1 MKIIRTPRLII
12 KSLCVD
18 DISKKYIEWLNDKEV
33 NQYLETRFQVQDNQ
47 SCWEFVK
54 KIQEDANEELFA
66 IYTKNNNEHIGNCK
80 LGVINKFHHTAEI
93 SFFIGNK
100 SLWGGGYA
108 TEVVS
113 HLVRYGFD
121 NLGLEKIMAG
131 CYESN
136 KGSKKVLIKA
146 GFKVEGFCKEQ
157 VVLDNHREG
166 LYKLGILKNECY

>member
-33 NQYLETRFQVQDNQ
+33 NQYLETRFQVQNNQ
-47 SCWEFVK
+47 SCLEFVK
-54 KIQEDANEELFA
+54 RMQEDANEELFA
-66 IYTKNNNEHIGNCK
+66 IYTNNNNEHIGNCK
-80 LGVINKFHHTAEI
+80 LGAINKFHHTAEI
-93 SFFIGNK
+93 SFFIGSK
-100 SLWGGGYA
+100 SFWGAGYA

-113 HLVRYGFD
+113 HVVQYGFE
-121 NLGLEKIMAG
+121 NLGLEKITAG

-146 GFKVEGFCKEQ
+146 GFEVEGFRKGQ
-157 VVLDNHREG
+157 VAFGSQREG
-166 LYKLGILKNECY
+166 MYNLGIVKK

>member
-33 NQYLETRFQVQDNQ
+33 NQYLETRFQVQNNQ
-47 SCWEFVK
+47 SCLEFVK
-54 KIQEDANEELFA
+54 RMQEDANEELFA
-66 IYTKNNNEHIGNCK
+66 IYTNNNNEHIGNCK
-80 LGVINKFHHTAEI
+80 LGAINKFHHTAEI
-93 SFFIGNK
+93 SFFIGSK
-100 SLWGGGYA
+100 SFWGAGYA

-113 HLVRYGFD
+113 HVVQYGFE
-121 NLGLEKIMAG
+121 NLGLEKITAG

-146 GFKVEGFCKEQ
+146 GFEVEGFRKGQ
-157 VVLDNHREG
+157 VAFGSQREG
-166 LYKLGILKNECY
+166 VYNLGIVKK

>member
-33 NQYLETRFQVQDNQ
+33 NQYLETRFQVQNNQ
-47 SCWEFVK
+47 SCLEFVK
-54 KIQEDANEELFA
+54 KMPEDANEELFA
-66 IYTKNNNEHIGNCK
+66 IYTNNNNEHIGNCK
-80 LGVINKFHHTAEI
+80 LGAINKFHHTAEI
-93 SFFIGNK
+93 SFFIGSK
-100 SLWGGGYA
+100 SFWGAGYA

-113 HLVRYGFD
+113 HVVQYGFE
-121 NLGLEKIMAG
+121 NLGLEKITAG

-146 GFKVEGFCKEQ
+146 GFEVEGFRKGQ
-157 VVLDNHREG
+157 VAFGSQREG
-166 LYKLGILKNECY
+166 MYNLGIVKK

>member
-33 NQYLETRFQVQDNQ
+33 NQYLETRFQVQNNQ
-47 SCWEFVK
+47 SCLEFVK
-54 KIQEDANEELFA
+54 RMQEDANEELFA
-66 IYTKNNNEHIGNCK
+66 IYTNNNNEHIGNCK
-80 LGVINKFHHTAEI
+80 LGAINKFHHTAEI
-93 SFFIGNK
+93 SFFIGSK
-100 SLWGGGYA
+100 SFWGAGYA

-113 HLVRYGFD
+113 HVVQYGFE
-121 NLGLEKIMAG
+121 NLGLEKITAG

-146 GFKVEGFCKEQ
+146 GFEVEGFRKEQ
-157 VVLDNHREG
+157 VVFGSQREG
-166 LYKLGILKNECY
+166 LYSLGIIKK